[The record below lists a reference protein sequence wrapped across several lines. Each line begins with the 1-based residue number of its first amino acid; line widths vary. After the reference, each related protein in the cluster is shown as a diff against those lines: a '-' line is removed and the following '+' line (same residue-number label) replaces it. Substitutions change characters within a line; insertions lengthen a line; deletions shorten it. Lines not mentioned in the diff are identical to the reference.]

1 MIEQGLY
8 EQLITSILKDKLDGC
23 SENIF
28 AGRSNLSSEE
38 ASLYLSR
45 HIARVFEL
53 ALERFPKD
61 SQRVQNQVMLVNR
74 LITWLQTNVSG
85 EDLSEALLDES
96 GALLNSVF
104 SKTDPIASD
113 LAKYAKEITP
123 HTGLSQS
130 ELFTGA
136 NAGISLESEL
146 KREIASA
153 DEIWWL
159 VSFVKWSGVRVFE
172 HQLRDATKR
181 GAKIRLVTTSYMGA
195 TDQKAVDFF
204 SSLPNTEVRL
214 NYNTDRERL
223 HAKAYLFVRNTGFDT
238 GYIGSSNLSRSAL
251 TNGLEWNLKTTTQE
265 IPHIISKFKKTFES
279 YWASEEFVSYDGRNE
294 FDQQKLR
301 RELRHGRG
309 EEASIFGGV
318 MFDLS
323 PHPYQSEML
332 EQLRVE
338 RDLHHRYRNL
348 VVAATGTGKTIIS
361 AFDFRAFHEQHAN
374 ARLLFVAH
382 REEILKQARDTY
394 RAVLKDHS
402 FGELWVGSFTP
413 SHYRQLFVSV
423 QTLNNNLAS
432 LQLSKEYFDF
442 IVVDEVHHITASSY
456 RSILEAFSP
465 KILLGLTATP
475 ERHDGADILE
485 DFCGTIAAELRL
497 PEAINN
503 RHLCP
508 FQYFGIDDP
517 VDISKVSWRQGRYD
531 IRELTKVYTQHDS
544 RTKHIVQNIRHI
556 VDDVSQMKALAF
568 CASVEHARYMASKL
582 NHYEIAAEYLTSENN
597 QRRNE
602 LQSTLRQGDIKVLCV
617 VDIFNEGV
625 DIPEVNTVLFLR
637 PTESL
642 TIFLQQLGRGLR
654 LAKNKDCLT
663 VLDFVGNANVE
674 YDFTQKLRAL
684 VGRGHRSIE
693 EELHDDFPHLPLGCS
708 IVLQEQAQSTILRN
722 IRNAVPN
729 RSKLIRSIQNFSHQ
743 SSLPLTLENFLRLN
757 PNITLAD
764 IYKPKINQG
773 GGWTRLCIEAGKVEH
788 ISDADERIES
798 AFYRALKNRLSV
810 CDCYQYLSFVAD
822 FLRTGT
828 WNTYSPIEQQMALM
842 LYYDFWQVDSSKSGF
857 HSLQEALQFLRS
869 NKLLIDECLDAI
881 EVKQRE
887 IKFESY
893 PLQWLGEPVLSV
905 HARYSRDQ
913 ILAAF
918 DVHSFEK
925 AASSRE
931 GVLELK
937 GKNAELLFVTL
948 EKDSS
953 HYSPTTLYDDYAVS
967 EELFHWQTQNSAR
980 PDRGKGKS
988 YIDQRKNNKTIILFV
1003 REQTKDEYGRTMGF
1017 VCLGTA
1023 QFVSASGSQPMNIT
1037 WKLDRPLPPFLWQSA
1052 AKLAVG

>member
-8 EQLITSILKDKLDGC
+8 EQLITNILKEKLDGC
-23 SENIF
+23 SQQIYS
-28 AGRSNLSSEE
+28 GRSSLTSEE

-45 HIARVFEL
+45 HIARVLEL
-53 ALERFPKD
+53 ALDSFPKD
-61 SQRVQNQVMLVNR
+61 SHRVQNQVKLVNQ
-74 LITWLQTNVSG
+74 LINWLQTNVSG
-85 EDLSEALLDES
+85 EELTEALLDEK
-96 GALLNSVF
+96 GELLNAVF
-104 SKTDPIASD
+104 LKNDPIAAD

-172 HQLRDATKR
+172 QQLRDATKR
-181 GAKIRLVTTSYMGA
+181 GAKVRLVTTSYMGA

-204 SSLPNTEVRL
+204 SSLTNTEVRL

-223 HAKAYLFVRNTGFDT
+223 HAKAYLFLRNTGFDT

-301 RELRHGRG
+301 RELSRSRG
-309 EEASIFGGV
+309 GDTSIFGGV

-323 PHPYQSEML
+323 PHPYQAEML

-338 RDLHHRYRNL
+338 RDLHNRHRNL

-361 AFDFRAFHEQHAN
+361 AFDFRSFQEQHPN

-382 REEILKQARDTY
+382 RLEILKQARDTY

-402 FGELWVGSFTP
+402 FGELWVGQFTP

-432 LQLSKEYFDF
+432 LQLSEDYYDF
-442 IVVDEVHHITASSY
+442 IVVDEVHHIAASSY
-456 RSILEAFSP
+456 RSILNSFRP

-475 ERHDGADILE
+475 ERHDGTDILE

-517 VDISKVSWRQGRYD
+517 VDISKVSWKQGRYD
-531 IRELTKVYTQHDS
+531 INELTKVYTQHDS

-556 VDDVSQMKALAF
+556 VDDVSEMKALAF

-582 NHYEIAAEYLTSENN
+582 NQYELPAAHLTSENN
-597 QRRNE
+597 QHRDE
-602 LQSTLRQGDIKVLCV
+602 LQSALRQGDIKVLCV

-663 VLDFVGNANVE
+663 VLDFVGNAHVE

-684 VGRGHRSIE
+684 VGRGRRSIE

-757 PNITLAD
+757 PSITLAD

-773 GGWTRLCIEAGKVEH
+773 GGWTRLCIEAGKLEQL
-788 ISDADERIES
+788 SDSDERIES
-798 AFYRALKNRLSV
+798 AFYKALKNRLSV
-810 CDCYQYLSFVAD
+810 CDCYQYLSFVAS
-822 FLRTGT
+822 FLKTGT
-828 WNTYSPIEQQMALM
+828 WDTGSTIEQQMALM
-842 LYYDFWQVDSSKSGF
+842 LYYDFWQADSTKSGF
-857 HSLQEALQFLRS
+857 NSLDDALQALRS
-869 NKLLIDECLDAI
+869 NKSLVDECLAAI
-881 EVKQRE
+881 AIKQRA
-887 IKFESY
+887 IKFESFS
-893 PLQWLGEPVLSV
+893 LQWPGAPVLRV

-913 ILAAF
+913 ILSALDVYDF
-918 DVHSFEK
+918 DK

-937 GKNAELLFVTL
+937 DKNTELLFVTL

-980 PDRGKGKS
+980 PDKGKGKS
-988 YIDQRKNNKTIILFV
+988 YIEQRENQKTIVLFV
-1003 REQTKDEYGRTMGF
+1003 REQTKDEFGRTMGF

-1023 QFVSASGSQPMNIT
+1023 RFVSASGSQPMNIT
-1037 WKLDRPLPPFLWQSA
+1037 WKLDIPLPAFLWQAA